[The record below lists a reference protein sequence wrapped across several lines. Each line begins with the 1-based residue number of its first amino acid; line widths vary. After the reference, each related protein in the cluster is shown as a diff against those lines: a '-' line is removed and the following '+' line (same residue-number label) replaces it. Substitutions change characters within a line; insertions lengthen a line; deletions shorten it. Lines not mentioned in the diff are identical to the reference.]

1 MRLLVLRLAREN
13 PTWGY
18 YRIHGELLVLGITV
32 VASTVWQIL
41 KDAGIDP
48 ASDRTSTTW
57 ADFLRSQAQAL
68 LACDFF
74 DVPTLSGAHLY
85 VLAVIEHTS
94 RRIRVLG
101 AIAHPTAAWVTQAAK
116 NLVMDLEDAGSSVRF
131 LIRDRD
137 GKFPAL
143 FDAVFADAGIQ
154 TVLSGVRIPRM
165 NAIMERWIQSCRS
178 ELLDRTLIWNQR
190 HLSHALREYE
200 QFYNTH
206 RPHQGI
212 ANTRP
217 LHPLPPLLT
226 DQAKISDLN
235 VHRRQ
240 RLGGILNEY
249 HHAA

>member
-1 MRLLVLRLAREN
+1 M
-13 PTWGY
+13 
-18 YRIHGELLVLGITV
+18 LGIK
-32 VASTVWQIL
+32 VAASMVWQIL

-48 ASDRTSTTW
+48 TAGRTTMTWST
-57 ADFLRSQAQAL
+57 FLRSQADAL

-74 DVPTLSGAHLY
+74 ETCTLSGARLY

-101 AIAHPTAAWVTQAAK
+101 ATAHPTASWVTQAAR
-116 NLVMDLEDAGSSVRF
+116 NLVMDLEDAGSPARS

-143 FDAVFADAGIQ
+143 FDAVLADAGIQ
-154 TVLSGVRIPRM
+154 VVLTGVRIPRM
-165 NAIMERWIQSCRS
+165 NAIMERRLRSCRR

-190 HLSHALREYE
+190 QLLHALRQYE
-200 QFYNTH
+200 RFYNTH
-206 RPHQGI
+206 RPHQSI

-217 LHPLPPLLT
+217 LRPLPQPAT
-226 DQAKISDLN
+226 DQAAVTRLDIR
-235 VHRRQ
+235 RRQ